1 VIEAV
6 PVVARVEKRERP
18 SGRRGRHVDAQAV
31 GERNG
36 QQRAPQ
42 RMVGLILLQLV
53 LRRERQA
60 AQVVER
66 ADVGGLDSRG
76 VELPTIERA
85 RLIGVLDL
93 LVQPLL
99 LDRAERCPRRRLD
112 VRLQVAGV
120 HGREAYP
127 SRSAGA

>member
-1 VIEAV
+1 
-6 PVVARVEKRERP
+6 
-18 SGRRGRHVDAQAV
+18 
-31 GERNG
+31 
-36 QQRAPQ
+36 
-42 RMVGLILLQLV
+42 MVGLILLQLV

-60 AQVVER
+60 AQIVER

-112 VRLQVAGV
+112 VRLQVAESIAGKHTRV
-120 HGREAYP
+120 APQEL
-127 SRSAGA
+127 RSLDRQKV